1 VYASSHEPDEFK
13 YSICRGA
20 GVYASRHEPD
30 EFKYSICCGAGVYA
44 SSHEPVISGLGIEWA
59 GRGYCHG
66 TLVGALVGVGVILS
80 YLVLFVSFY
89 LVTVP
94 HTHNSF
100 VDPSA
105 KPHAQQ
111 LS

>member
-1 VYASSHEPDEFK
+1 MAVGHPLIDHTPSGHWRVRAIDPQDV
-13 YSICRGA
+13 CT
-20 GVYASRHEPD
+20 
-30 EFKYSICCGAGVYA
+30 GAGVYA

-94 HTHNSF
+94 H
-100 VDPSA
+100 
-105 KPHAQQ
+105 AQQ
-111 LS
+111 LC

>member
-1 VYASSHEPDEFK
+1 MAVGHPLIDHTPSGHWRVRAIDPQDVCTGAGVYASSHEPDELK
-13 YSICRGA
+13 YSICR
-20 GVYASRHEPD
+20 
-30 EFKYSICCGAGVYA
+30 GAGVYA

-94 HTHNSF
+94 H
-100 VDPSA
+100 
-105 KPHAQQ
+105 AQQ
-111 LS
+111 LC